1 MIQENKENK
10 TNELYSDIIY
20 ISDFIY
26 AKSDIKNK
34 AQIKTEVYDCV
45 ERIINKYF
53 YIYKENIFFYELIL
67 IIKIRFFI

>member
-1 MIQENKENK
+1 MNHENKENK

-26 AKSDIKNK
+26 AKSDIINK
-34 AQIKTEVYDCV
+34 AQIKTEEYDGV

-53 YIYKENIFFYELIL
+53 YIYKEIIFFYE
-67 IIKIRFFI
+67 

>member
-1 MIQENKENK
+1 MNLENKENK
-10 TNELYSDIIY
+10 TKWIIFRYNIY
-20 ISDFIY
+20 IPDFIY
-26 AKSDIKNK
+26 AKSDIINK

-67 IIKIRFFI
+67 IKIRFFI